1 MFSEPIT
8 HFAALTAGLLSFFS
22 PCIIPLLPAYFTF
35 ITGLSLDELT
45 ADQNATRRLR
55 VVRSTLFYVLGFSLV
70 FVLMGASASYIGG
83 AVFKYR
89 DWIRIVGGS
98 LILLFGLHLTGWVR
112 FKPLE
117 FDRRFRINQRPLQF
131 WGIFLVGM
139 AFGAGWSPCIGPLLG
154 SILILAGS
162 QEAVGHGIGLLAL
175 YSAGLAAPFLLLSV
189 FIGSLIPL
197 IRKTSR
203 WTRYINVT
211 AGMLL
216 LVLGVLL
223 IADRLHWIRI

>member
-8 HFAALTAGLLSFFS
+8 HLAALTAGLLSFFS
-22 PCIIPLLPAYFTF
+22 PCIVPLLPAYFTF
-35 ITGLSLDELT
+35 ITGLSLDDLT
-45 ADQNATRRLR
+45 DDQNSTQRLR
-55 VVRSTLFYVLGFSLV
+55 VIIRTLFYVLGFTLV
-70 FVLMGASASYIGG
+70 FVLMGASAAYLGR

-89 DWIRIVGGS
+89 DWIRIVGGG
-98 LILLFGLHLTGWVR
+98 LIVLFGIHLTGWVR

-117 FDRRFRINQRPLQF
+117 FDRRFRINRQPLRF

-154 SILILAGS
+154 SILVLAGS
-162 QEAVGHGIGLLAL
+162 QETVGRGIGLLAL

-189 FIGSLIPL
+189 FIGSLIPM

-203 WTRYINVT
+203 WTRHINVT

-216 LVLGVLL
+216 LVLGMLL
-223 IADRLHWIRI
+223 LTDRLHLIRI